1 MGAIVHEEGIAFRV
15 WAPNANRVHVVGDF
29 NNWNEEAHPLES
41 EGNGYWYTSVAE
53 AREGQQYRYR
63 LSSGPLTLSRIDPY
77 AKEVTNSIGNG
88 VIRKLDFDWSGD
100 DYRLPP
106 RNEIV
111 IYELHIGTF
120 GEAAAIQDAHVVANF
135 DAAIAKLDHLQKLG
149 INVVEVM
156 PVTEFA
162 GDISWGY
169 NPAHLFAVESA
180 YGGPDGFYRFV
191 RECHRRGIG
200 VVLDVVYNHLGP
212 SDLDL
217 WQFDGWEEN
226 DAGGIYFYNDWR
238 AETPW
243 GSTRPDYGR
252 AEVRQFLRDNAML
265 WVEDYHVDGLRLDA
279 TVYIRSV
286 RGPADPGS
294 DLPEG
299 WALVQWIARDLK
311 RGPRHTIFI
320 AEDLQDNDWLTKSP
334 GEGGAGFDAQWTAQF
349 VHPVRAAAITP
360 ADEARDMYA
369 LAQAITHTF
378 NGDGF
383 QRVIYSES
391 HDEVANGKAR
401 VPYEVNPQDPQG
413 WFARK
418 RSTLAAALVFSSP
431 GIPMIFQ
438 GQEFMAGR
446 WFDDTVPLDWDQC
459 RNFRGITRL
468 YRDLIHLRL
477 NREGVSKGL
486 TGNGIEMLRLENDR
500 NVIAFRRWHSGGP
513 GDDVIVAVNF
523 AGFRV
528 EDVAIPVPA
537 AGHWRLRLNSDWGG
551 YSPDFG
557 SEASSL
563 DAMERE
569 GAWQI
574 VTGIPPYTVLI
585 FSQEPSA

>member
-1 MGAIVHEEGIAFRV
+1 
-15 WAPNANRVHVVGDF
+15 
-29 NNWNEEAHPLES
+29 
-41 EGNGYWYTSVAE
+41 
-53 AREGQQYRYR
+53 
-63 LSSGPLTLSRIDPY
+63 
-77 AKEVTNSIGNG
+77 
-88 VIRKLDFDWSGD
+88 
-100 DYRLPP
+100 
-106 RNEIV
+106 
-111 IYELHIGTF
+111 
-120 GEAAAIQDAHVVANF
+120 VANF